1 MTVGGTVSLPFI
13 ISGLICA
20 GNKPICAGNKP
31 DVTSELLSITMF
43 MCGIATIVQVIFG
56 SR

>member
-13 ISGLICA
+13 ISGL
-20 GNKPICAGNKP
+20 ICAGNKP